1 MHHLYPSLKGD
12 QLCPLGFHPQ
22 TRYPTR
28 CKRCFRD
35 YKEHGGRRGIEDV
48 AVSSPNLTDGG
59 NSRPS
64 SRTWTS
70 TQNLSS
76 FNGTGSSNDIVV
88 HFNVELK
95 RRPQSWASTP
105 DIDEAADQ
113 GKKDSARASGGRSQ
127 DNDVDVTVK
136 LPVAPRRHTTALDIK
151 EAENGSS
158 KTTSSS
164 STPSPS
170 RSSIPEELIILSSD
184 SLAERVRKMNLLKK
198 QRQSSRESSRERS
211 VSKKSDDSDN
221 NSSSDAE
228 SKAPPDRPERSKSST
243 SVAEAAAK
251 RNSLP
256 PKKVSTASS
265 TAATTSTSTS
275 TATAS
280 ITPKAVSAQTTAA
293 TSNGTK
299 TLSTS
304 ASAATKSTA
313 ATSTA
318 STALKQQQKEEARR
332 LKSAQDVE
340 FMLKIKDSKF
350 AQKRQT
356 HDASSLTTETTETTL
371 VGPNDRELQDELKRL
386 RADYEAMKM
395 RAERAE
401 RDKSDILLRRL
412 ASMDTASNRTAASEA
427 LALQQK
433 VNEMKEQ
440 LEKVNEEKRRLNI
453 RMKDIENNPKGNEY
467 ELKRKLQAAEQLCE
481 ELMEENQDAKKE
493 ILNLQAE
500 MDELQDTYRD
510 DDVKAK
516 TNLQKDLEKMTKNC
530 RILNFKLKKYERKV
544 EIMEQE
550 KQNGYNSDLLAKVAK
565 LEEELRFS
573 SELTRKL
580 QAEAEEL
587 RNPGKRKTP
596 LLGIIGKSTSADA
609 SPQPPLQLMRDLQ
622 DSVERESDLK
632 DQLKFA
638 EEEKQELL
646 KKLSAKMGTNVGTQ
660 TMELTEVL
668 CFPRATQT
676 TRDFYQD
683 AATETTPVLTN
694 DASISVLVDTCENQ
708 TNTDA
713 IETSEATTETGTLVY
728 ETREASTETVEVLTV
743 KDVCE
748 ASTETELVTQID
760 ATTETEGGENSIETH
775 ITVQN
780 LKSYCDRECSPFAT
794 VFAAVAPRA
803 TPGLLFQSAIS
814 HALMA
819 SAGAATRKLSPIPH
833 RLVPES
839 AADRDEG
846 ISDEDDP
853 AELRILLELNEQEA
867 SILRQRVDDLERENR
882 ETKKQVRE
890 LQDRVQQAEVGDKK
904 PSSSSLLSF
913 NSATTSAADKKLK
926 ALNEELMQLRKT
938 LSDKDRTIER
948 LQAETVAKIG
958 AALPQDANIDAKR
971 QLKLV
976 EQEASV
982 LRSKI
987 TTLESENEKLLKDNK
1002 RMQLQAL
1009 RKSSSLDKN
1018 GTNGEELTKLKES
1031 LESMER
1037 ERNEL
1042 DGKLKRILLESEQKL
1057 PTRTPKRVTD
1067 LTPKNHLK
1075 KWVEELEDEI
1085 REMRVIVLNS
1095 GGDKLKMLETEKTAL
1110 EEQLQKAK
1118 QRLNIAE
1125 GDIERLKTLT
1135 SSTPKLSELEH
1146 KLKKSDDEARKLS
1159 SKVKDLEDKIKK
1171 QDNQIKQV
1179 EAAKSAL
1186 ETQTKRDKEK
1196 QSALEK
1202 DYEKDRKEREKLES
1216 KLSQLEAD
1224 LSSAK
1229 KAAEKAKAAHE
1240 KEMKELKTKSS
1251 KSDSKQVQELKK
1263 QLEDMQNQLA
1273 DENRRYQD
1281 LNSHWEKLSEETIL
1295 MRAQLTTEKNN
1306 MEVEIS
1312 SLRQK
1317 LSEMDEIRVE
1327 RTEMAKKLS
1336 EAKKKLQEAEAKQIK
1351 NGASEHEKTM
1361 LKNKLAEREQ
1371 EYDRLR
1377 RENEMNIDLVFQLR
1391 KENEDLSGKLS
1402 DFNRIEQAQYSINEH
1417 SSSLQAEIKT
1427 LKTKLQNSELQLKS
1441 EVASTRLRYEQQVKN
1456 LSGELTSMQRQCEK
1470 FKKDRDSFKQLLES
1484 AQKKIGDLKA
1494 SSTGRQSR
1502 GSMHSSDD
1510 DDKSKIAYLEQ
1521 QIGCLEDQLVEA
1533 RLEVSKVKTELVSE
1547 RSANEI
1553 KISEMQSKL
1562 NEFEEERVIGSGRT
1576 KIPGMKTKLELS
1588 WQKERED
1595 QQRLLQETSTL
1606 ARDLRQTLFEVER
1619 ERDKERLESKRRLDQ
1634 LKRSTEEEM
1643 EEGRRKI
1650 AELQCDLLEL
1660 RDVHAKL
1667 RTSNEKLRRERE
1679 RYEKELVKRRME
1691 QDGGERKVGALLQ
1704 TVDELVKI
1712 APDLKIASAS
1722 SRSSSSSGNTL
1733 RPEQAGTARQRSRSP
1748 SPNSALN
1755 NMQITNVLARLAE
1768 ASEELR
1774 KFQRLNEDENERTRM
1789 RRSNLRRAASQEN
1802 DPHGSQSSVAS
1813 AAGSTRNGARLTR
1826 TSPHNG
1832 SLIRKSLSLD
1842 HSIQKDQ
1849 NIWRQD
1855 DGSVSSM
1862 QSIDSE
1868 LGGMV
1873 RDGSFDSRLSGGST
1887 QSDIPRGPRKK
1898 KKSLMGKLR
1907 SLTKSSRNSESEVS
1921 VQGSDSD
1928 ISVASDMRASKKD
1941 LRGRLSGMFKRA
1953 GSTSRSESIE
1963 RMASENRPVAVT
1975 VVGDADGPQPRE
1987 PPPANAAT
1995 AKPIRAAIKPP
2006 TPTTPLTKRRAAK

>member
-59 NSRPS
+59 GSRPS

-105 DIDEAADQ
+105 DIDEADEQAA
-113 GKKDSARASGGRSQ
+113 KSNTRAASNRTPA
-127 DNDVDVTVK
+127 NDVDVTVK
-136 LPVAPRRHTTALDIK
+136 LPIPPRRHTTALDIK
-151 EAENGSS
+151 EVEESTS
-158 KTTSSS
+158 KTASSS

-170 RSSIPEELIILSSD
+170 RSSIPEDLIILSTD

-211 VSKKSDDSDN
+211 IPKKSDDDN
-221 NSSSDAE
+221 NSSSDIE
-228 SKAPPDRPERSKSST
+228 SKAPPDRPERSKSTT

-256 PKKVSTASS
+256 PKKVATTTTASTTSSS
-265 TAATTSTSTS
+265 TSTNTSTSTVS
-275 TATAS
+275 
-280 ITPKAVSAQTTAA
+280 TPKAVSTAA
-293 TSNGTK
+293 ATTNGTRAN
-299 TLSTS
+299 SI
-304 ASAATKSTA
+304 
-313 ATSTA
+313 TSTA
-318 STALKQQQKEEARR
+318 KSSTNTATTTALKQQQKEEARR
-332 LKSAQDVE
+332 LKSAEDVE

-356 HDASSLTTETTETTL
+356 HDTSSLTTETTDTTL

-386 RADYEAMKM
+386 RADYEAMKL

-401 RDKSDILLRRL
+401 REKSDILLRRL

-440 LEKVNEEKRRLNI
+440 LEKVNEEKRKLNT
-453 RMKDIENNPKGNEY
+453 RMREIENNPKGNEY
-467 ELKRKLQAAEQLCE
+467 DLKRKLQAAEQLCE

-493 ILNLQAE
+493 IINLQAE

-510 DDVKAK
+510 DEVKAK

-550 KQNGYNSDLLAKVAK
+550 RQNNYNTDLLTKVTK
-565 LEEELRFS
+565 LEEELRFAN
-573 SELTRKL
+573 ELTRKL
-580 QAEAEEL
+580 QAETEEL
-587 RNPGKRKTP
+587 RNPGKKKTP
-596 LLGIIGKSTSADA
+596 MLGIIGKSTSADA
-609 SPQPPLQLMRDLQ
+609 SPQPPLQLLRDLQ

-638 EEEKQELL
+638 EEEAENLRKKVARYEDENDSLMMQL
-646 KKLSAKMGTNVGTQ
+646 KKM
-660 TMELTEVL
+660 
-668 CFPRATQT
+668 ATR
-676 TRDFYQD
+676 TR
-683 AATETTPVLTN
+683 T
-694 DASISVLVDTCENQ
+694 
-708 TNTDA
+708 
-713 IETSEATTETGTLVY
+713 
-728 ETREASTETVEVLTV
+728 
-743 KDVCE
+743 
-748 ASTETELVTQID
+748 
-760 ATTETEGGENSIETH
+760 
-775 ITVQN
+775 
-780 LKSYCDRECSPFAT
+780 
-794 VFAAVAPRA
+794 
-803 TPGLLFQSAIS
+803 
-814 HALMA
+814 
-819 SAGAATRKLSPIPH
+819 TRKLSPIPH
-833 RLVPES
+833 RLVPE
-839 AADRDEG
+839 AASERDEG

-867 SILRQRVDDLERENR
+867 SILRQRVDDLEKENR
-882 ETKKQVRE
+882 ETKKHVRE
-890 LQDRVQQAEVGDKK
+890 LQEKVQQAEMGDKK
-904 PSSSSLLSF
+904 SSSSFLSF
-913 NSATTSAADKKLK
+913 NSTSANAADKKLK
-926 ALNEELMQLRKT
+926 ALNEELLQLRKS

-948 LQAETVAKIG
+948 LQAEIADKTG
-958 AALPQDANIDAKR
+958 SALPQDANIDSKR

-982 LRSKI
+982 LRTKI
-987 TTLESENEKLLKDNK
+987 TTLESENEKLLKENK

-1009 RKSSSLDKN
+1009 RKSTSLEKN
-1018 GTNGEELTKLKES
+1018 GTNGEELAKLKVS
-1031 LESMER
+1031 LETMER

-1042 DGKLKRILLESEQKL
+1042 DSKLKRILQEAEEKL
-1057 PTRTPKRVTD
+1057 PIRTPKRVTD

-1095 GGDKLKMLETEKTAL
+1095 GGDKLKTLETEKSTL

-1125 GDIERLKTLT
+1125 GDIDRLKTLT
-1135 SSTPKLSELEH
+1135 SSTPKLSELEQ
-1146 KLKKSDDEARKLS
+1146 KLKKSDDEARKFS
-1159 SKVKDLEDKIKK
+1159 SKVKEFEEKIKK
-1171 QDNQIKQV
+1171 QDNQIKTI
-1179 EAAKSAL
+1179 EAAKAVL
-1186 ETQTKRDKEK
+1186 ESQVKREKEK
-1196 QSALEK
+1196 NTTLEK
-1202 DYEKDRKEREKLES
+1202 DYEKERKEREKLES
-1216 KLSQLEAD
+1216 KLTQLEAD
-1224 LSSAK
+1224 LISAK
-1229 KAAEKAKAAHE
+1229 KAAEKTKATLE
-1240 KEMKELKTKSS
+1240 KEVKELKIKSS

-1263 QLEDMQNQLA
+1263 QLEDLQNQLLE
-1273 DENRRYQD
+1273 ENKRYKD
-1281 LNSHWEKLSEETIL
+1281 LNTHWEKLSEETIL
-1295 MRAQLTTEKNN
+1295 MRAQLTTEKDN
-1306 MEVEIS
+1306 MQMELNS
-1312 SLRQK
+1312 MRQK
-1317 LSEMDEIRVE
+1317 LNEMDDIRVE
-1327 RTEMAKKLS
+1327 RAELAKKLNDV
-1336 EAKKKLQEAEAKQIK
+1336 KRKLQEAEAKHIK
-1351 NGASEHEKTM
+1351 NGASEYEKTM

-1391 KENEDLSGKLS
+1391 KENEDLSSKLS
-1402 DFNRIEQAQYSINEH
+1402 DFSRIEQAQYSINEH

-1470 FKKDRDSFKQLLES
+1470 FKKDRDAFKQMLES

-1494 SSTGRQSR
+1494 NSTGRQSR
-1502 GSMHSSDD
+1502 SSMHSSDD

-1521 QIGCLEDQLVEA
+1521 QIGCLEDQLVES

-1712 APDLKIASAS
+1712 APDLKIATTSA
-1722 SRSSSSSGNTL
+1722 RSTSSSGNTL
-1733 RPEQAGTARQRSRSP
+1733 RPEQAGNARQRSRSP

-1755 NMQITNVLARLAE
+1755 NAQITNVLARLAE

-1774 KFQRLNEDENERTRM
+1774 KFQRLSEDENERTRI

-1813 AAGSTRNGARLTR
+1813 AAGSTRTGSKLSRSSA
-1826 TSPHNG
+1826 HNG

-1868 LGGMV
+1868 LGGMM
-1873 RDGSFDSRLSGGST
+1873 RDSSFDSRLSGGST

-1921 VQGSDSD
+1921 IQGSDSD

-1953 GSTSRSESIE
+1953 GSTSRSESTE
-1963 RMASENRPVAVT
+1963 RMATENRPVAVT

-1995 AKPIRAAIKPP
+1995 ARPIRAAIKPP

>member
-76 FNGTGSSNDIVV
+76 FNGTGSNNDI
-88 HFNVELK
+88 ELK

-105 DIDEAADQ
+105 DIDEAEEQ
-113 GKKDSARASGGRSQ
+113 TKSNSRPSGRAQ
-127 DNDVDVTVK
+127 ENDVDVTVK
-136 LPVAPRRHTTALDIK
+136 LPVPPRRHTTALDIK
-151 EAENGSS
+151 EVEDSTS
-158 KTTSSS
+158 KAASSS

-170 RSSIPEELIILSSD
+170 RNSIPEDLIILSTD

-211 VSKKSDDSDN
+211 IPKKSDDDT
-221 NSSSDAE
+221 E
-228 SKAPPDRPERSKSST
+228 SKAPPDRPERSKSNT
-243 SVAEAAAK
+243 SMAEAAAK

-256 PKKVSTASS
+256 PKKISTSSTASTTSSTSMTTSTASAGITPKAVSTASS
-265 TAATTSTSTS
+265 ATNGARTNSTSTTAKSAASTSTS
-275 TATAS
+275 TAM
-280 ITPKAVSAQTTAA
+280 K
-293 TSNGTK
+293 
-299 TLSTS
+299 
-304 ASAATKSTA
+304 
-313 ATSTA
+313 
-318 STALKQQQKEEARR
+318 QQKEEARR
-332 LKSAQDVE
+332 LKSAEDVE
-340 FMLKIKDSKF
+340 FMLKIKDTKY
-350 AQKRQT
+350 AHKRQS
-356 HDASSLTTETTETTL
+356 HDTSSLTTETTETTL
-371 VGPNDRELQDELKRL
+371 VGPNDRELQDDLKRL
-386 RADYEAMKM
+386 RADYDAMKL

-401 RDKSDILLRRL
+401 REKSDILLRRL

-440 LEKVNEEKRRLNI
+440 LEKVNEEKRKLNI
-453 RMKDIENNPKGNEY
+453 RMKEIENNPKGNEY

-493 ILNLQAE
+493 IINLQAE

-510 DDVKAK
+510 DEVKAK
-516 TNLQKDLEKMTKNC
+516 TNLQKELEKMTKNC

-550 KQNGYNSDLLAKVAK
+550 KQNNYNTDLLTKVNK
-565 LEEELRFS
+565 LEEELRFAN
-573 SELTRKL
+573 ELTRKL
-580 QAEAEEL
+580 QTEAEEL

-596 LLGIIGKSTSADA
+596 MLGIIGKSTSADA
-609 SPQPPLQLMRDLQ
+609 NPQPPLQLMRDLQ

-638 EEEKQELL
+638 EEEAENLRKKVARYEDENDSLMMQL
-646 KKLSAKMGTNVGTQ
+646 KKM
-660 TMELTEVL
+660 
-668 CFPRATQT
+668 ATRSRT
-676 TRDFYQD
+676 
-683 AATETTPVLTN
+683 
-694 DASISVLVDTCENQ
+694 
-708 TNTDA
+708 
-713 IETSEATTETGTLVY
+713 
-728 ETREASTETVEVLTV
+728 
-743 KDVCE
+743 
-748 ASTETELVTQID
+748 
-760 ATTETEGGENSIETH
+760 
-775 ITVQN
+775 
-780 LKSYCDRECSPFAT
+780 
-794 VFAAVAPRA
+794 
-803 TPGLLFQSAIS
+803 
-814 HALMA
+814 
-819 SAGAATRKLSPIPH
+819 TRKLSPIPH
-833 RLVPES
+833 RLAPES
-839 AADRDEG
+839 AAERDEG

-867 SILRQRVDDLERENR
+867 AILRQRVDDLEKENR
-882 ETKKQVRE
+882 ETKKHVRE
-890 LQDRVQQAEVGDKK
+890 LQEKVHQVESGDKK
-904 PSSSSLLSF
+904 SSLLSF
-913 NSATTSAADKKLK
+913 NSTPINAADKKLK
-926 ALNEELMQLRKT
+926 ALTEELMQLRKS

-948 LQAETVAKIG
+948 LQSEIAAKTG
-958 AALPQDANIDAKR
+958 SALPQDANVDAKR

-976 EQEASV
+976 EQEAAV
-982 LRSKI
+982 LRTKI
-987 TTLESENEKLLKDNK
+987 STLESENEKLLKDNK

-1009 RKSSSLDKN
+1009 RKSTSQDKN

-1031 LESMER
+1031 LEKIER

-1042 DGKLKRILLESEQKL
+1042 DGKLKLILQEAEEKL
-1057 PTRTPKRVTD
+1057 PARTPKRVTD

-1095 GGDKLKMLETEKTAL
+1095 GGDKVKTLETEKTSL
-1110 EEQLQKAK
+1110 EEQLQKSK
-1118 QRLNIAE
+1118 QRLSVAE
-1125 GDIERLKTLT
+1125 SDIDRLKTLT
-1135 SSTPKLSELEH
+1135 SSTPKLSELEQ
-1146 KLKKSDDEARKLS
+1146 KLKKSDDEAKKYS
-1159 SKVKDLEDKIKK
+1159 SKVKELEDKIKK
-1171 QDNQIKQV
+1171 QDNQIKQI
-1179 EAAKSAL
+1179 EAAKAAL

-1196 QSALEK
+1196 QTTLEK
-1202 DYEKDRKEREKLES
+1202 DYEKERKEREKLES
-1216 KLSQLEAD
+1216 KLAQLDAD
-1224 LSSAK
+1224 LASAK
-1229 KAAEKAKAAHE
+1229 KSAEKTKATLE
-1240 KEMKELKTKSS
+1240 KEVKELKTKSS

-1263 QLEDMQNQLA
+1263 QIEELQKEVA
-1273 DENRRYQD
+1273 DENKRYKD
-1281 LNSHWEKLSEETIL
+1281 LNTHWEKLSEETIL
-1295 MRAQLTTEKNN
+1295 MRAQLSTEKDN
-1306 MEVEIS
+1306 MQVELN

-1317 LSEMDEIRVE
+1317 LNEMDEIRME
-1327 RTEMAKKLS
+1327 RTELTRKLS
-1336 EAKKKLQEAEAKQIK
+1336 EMKRKLQEAESKQIK
-1351 NGASEHEKTM
+1351 NGASEYEKTL
-1361 LKNKLAEREQ
+1361 LKNKLAEKEQ

-1391 KENEDLSGKLS
+1391 KENDDLSSKLN

-1417 SSSLQAEIKT
+1417 SSSLQAEIKA
-1427 LKTKLQNSELQLKS
+1427 LKTKLQNSELQMKS

-1456 LSGELTSMQRQCEK
+1456 LSAELTSMQRQCEK
-1470 FKKDRDSFKQLLES
+1470 FKKDRDAFKQMLES

-1494 SSTGRQSR
+1494 NSTGRQSR
-1502 GSMHSSDD
+1502 NSMHSSDD

-1619 ERDKERLESKRRLDQ
+1619 ERDKERLESKRRLEQ

-1712 APDLKIASAS
+1712 APDLKMATAS
-1722 SRSSSSSGNTL
+1722 SRSTSSSGNTL
-1733 RPEQAGTARQRSRSP
+1733 RPDSAGTARQRSRSP
-1748 SPNSALN
+1748 SPSSALN
-1755 NMQITNVLARLAE
+1755 NSQITNVLARLAE

-1774 KFQRLNEDENERTRM
+1774 KFQRLSEDENERTRM

-1813 AAGSTRNGARLTR
+1813 AAGSTRNGSKLSR
-1826 TSPHNG
+1826 SGHNG

-1873 RDGSFDSRLSGGST
+1873 RDSSFDSRLDSRLSGGST

-1921 VQGSDSD
+1921 IQGSDSD

-1953 GSTSRSESIE
+1953 GSTSRSESTE

-1975 VVGDADGPQPRE
+1975 VVGDENGPQPRD

>member
-48 AVSSPNLTDGG
+48 AVSSPNLTDSG

-76 FNGTGSSNDIVV
+76 FNGTGSSSDI
-88 HFNVELK
+88 ELK
-95 RRPQSWASTP
+95 RRPQSWTSTP
-105 DIDEAADQ
+105 DIDEAVNQ
-113 GKKDSARASGGRSQ
+113 SNKDNTRSSGRTQ
-127 DNDVDVTVK
+127 ENDVDVTVK
-136 LPVAPRRHTTALDIK
+136 IPVPTRRHTTALDLNEGEDSI
-151 EAENGSS
+151 S
-158 KTTSSS
+158 KSASSS
-164 STPSPS
+164 SKSSPS
-170 RSSIPEELIILSSD
+170 RSTIPEELIILSTD

-198 QRQSSRESSRERS
+198 QRQNSRESSRERS

-221 NSSSDAE
+221 NSSSDTE
-228 SKAPPDRPERSKSST
+228 SKAPPDRPERSKSTT
-243 SVAEAAAK
+243 SVTEAIAK

-256 PKKVSTASS
+256 PKKIPTSSTASTTNS
-265 TAATTSTSTS
+265 TSTSTS

-280 ITPKAVSAQTTAA
+280 GATKSVSVPAAVTNGPKTTNTSSSTNKSSSSTSTTTAA
-293 TSNGTK
+293 
-299 TLSTS
+299 
-304 ASAATKSTA
+304 
-313 ATSTA
+313 
-318 STALKQQQKEEARR
+318 LKQQKEEARR
-332 LKSAQDVE
+332 LKSAEDVE

-356 HDASSLTTETTETTL
+356 HDTSSLTTETTETTL

-386 RADYEAMKM
+386 RADYEAMKT

-401 RDKSDILLRRL
+401 REKSDILLRRL

-453 RMKDIENNPKGNEY
+453 RMKDIENNPKSNEY
-467 ELKRKLQAAEQLCE
+467 ELKRKLHAAEQLCE
-481 ELMEENQDAKKE
+481 ELMEDNQEAKKE

-510 DDVKAK
+510 DEVKAK

-550 KQNGYNSDLLAKVAK
+550 KQNGYNSDLLAKVNK

-573 SELTRKL
+573 NELTRKL

-587 RNPGKRKTP
+587 RNPGKKKTP
-596 LLGIIGKSTSADA
+596 MLGIIGKSTSADA
-609 SPQPPLQLMRDLQ
+609 SPQPPLQLLRDLQ

-638 EEEKQELL
+638 EEEAENLRKKVARYEDENDSLMMQL
-646 KKLSAKMGTNVGTQ
+646 KKM
-660 TMELTEVL
+660 
-668 CFPRATQT
+668 ATRSRT
-676 TRDFYQD
+676 
-683 AATETTPVLTN
+683 
-694 DASISVLVDTCENQ
+694 
-708 TNTDA
+708 
-713 IETSEATTETGTLVY
+713 
-728 ETREASTETVEVLTV
+728 
-743 KDVCE
+743 
-748 ASTETELVTQID
+748 
-760 ATTETEGGENSIETH
+760 
-775 ITVQN
+775 
-780 LKSYCDRECSPFAT
+780 
-794 VFAAVAPRA
+794 
-803 TPGLLFQSAIS
+803 
-814 HALMA
+814 
-819 SAGAATRKLSPIPH
+819 TRKLSPIPH
-833 RLVPES
+833 RLMPES

-882 ETKKQVRE
+882 ETKKHVRE
-890 LQDRVQQAEVGDKK
+890 LQEKVHQAEVGEKR
-904 PSSSSLLSF
+904 SSSSLLTF
-913 NSATTSAADKKLK
+913 NSTSTNASDKKLK
-926 ALNEELMQLRKT
+926 ALNEELMQLRKS

-948 LQAETVAKIG
+948 LQAEFSAKTG
-958 AALPQDANIDAKR
+958 STLPQDTNIDTKR

-982 LRSKI
+982 LRTKI

-1009 RKSSSLDKN
+1009 RKTTSLEKN
-1018 GTNGEELTKLKES
+1018 GTNSEELTKLKES
-1031 LESMER
+1031 FESMER

-1042 DGKLKRILLESEQKL
+1042 DGKLKRILLEAEEKL
-1057 PTRTPKRVTD
+1057 PVRTPKRVTD

-1095 GGDKLKMLETEKTAL
+1095 GGEKLKTLETEKTAL

-1118 QRLNIAE
+1118 QRLSVAE

-1146 KLKKSDDEARKLS
+1146 KLKKSDDEARKFS
-1159 SKVKDLEDKIKK
+1159 SKVKELEDKIKK
-1171 QDNQIKQV
+1171 QDNLLKQV
-1179 EAAKSAL
+1179 EAAKASL
-1186 ETQTKRDKEK
+1186 ESQSKRDKEK
-1196 QSALEK
+1196 QSTLEK
-1202 DYEKDRKEREKLES
+1202 DYEKERKEREKLES
-1216 KLSQLEAD
+1216 KLTQLEAD
-1224 LSSAK
+1224 LGSAK
-1229 KAAEKAKAAHE
+1229 KAAEKTKAAHE

-1263 QLEDMQNQLA
+1263 QIEELQIQLV
-1273 DENRRYQD
+1273 DENKRYKD
-1281 LNSHWEKLSEETIL
+1281 LNTHWEKLSEETIL
-1295 MRAQLTTEKNN
+1295 MRAQLTTEKDN
-1306 MEVEIS
+1306 MQVELNS
-1312 SLRQK
+1312 MRQK
-1317 LSEMDEIRVE
+1317 LNEMDEIRVE
-1327 RTEMAKKLS
+1327 RTELAKKLGDV
-1336 EAKKKLQEAEAKQIK
+1336 KKKLQEAEAKQIK

-1361 LKNKLAEREQ
+1361 LKNKLAEKEQ

-1391 KENEDLSGKLS
+1391 KENEDLGSKLN

-1427 LKTKLQNSELQLKS
+1427 LKTRLQNSELQLKS

-1470 FKKDRDSFKQLLES
+1470 FKKDRDTFKQMLES

-1521 QIGCLEDQLVEA
+1521 QVGCLEDQLVES

-1619 ERDKERLESKRRLDQ
+1619 ERDKERLESKRRLEQ

-1679 RYEKELVKRRME
+1679 RYEKELVKRRVE

-1712 APDLKIASAS
+1712 APDLKMATTSR
-1722 SRSSSSSGNTL
+1722 RSSSSSGNTL

-1748 SPNSALN
+1748 SPNTVLN
-1755 NMQITNVLARLAE
+1755 NSQITNVLARLAE

-1774 KFQRLNEDENERTRM
+1774 KFQRLSEDENERMRV

-1813 AAGSTRNGARLTR
+1813 AAGSTRNGSKLSR
-1826 TSPHNG
+1826 TSTHNG

-1868 LGGMV
+1868 LGGMM
-1873 RDGSFDSRLSGGST
+1873 RDSSFDSRLSGGST

-1963 RMASENRPVAVT
+1963 RMAVENRPVAVT
-1975 VVGDADGPQPRE
+1975 VVGDVDGPQPRE

-2006 TPTTPLTKRRAAK
+2006 TPTTPLTKRRTAK

>member
-35 YKEHGGRRGIEDV
+35 YKEHGGRRGIDDV

-76 FNGTGSSNDIVV
+76 FNGTGSNSDIVV
-88 HFNVELK
+88 NFNVELK

-105 DIDEAADQ
+105 DIEEAENQ
-113 GKKDSARASGGRSQ
+113 QKKSTSTSSKSATTTE
-127 DNDVDVTVK
+127 NNVDVTVNLK
-136 LPVAPRRHTTALDIK
+136 VPQRRHTAALDLK
-151 EAENGSS
+151 EAEDS
-158 KTTSSS
+158 KAALSSS
-164 STPSPS
+164 STSSNS
-170 RSSIPEELIILSSD
+170 RSTIPEDLIILSSD

-198 QRQSSRESSRERS
+198 LRQSSRESSRERS
-211 VSKKSDDSDN
+211 VSKKSDDDT
-221 NSSSDAE
+221 E
-228 SKAPPDRPERSKSST
+228 SKAPPDRPERSKSAT
-243 SVAEAAAK
+243 AIAEAASQ

-256 PKKVSTASS
+256 PKKVTYAPTTTASS
-265 TAATTSTSTS
+265 STSTNAS
-275 TATAS
+275 TAAASSAPATTGAATKPVS
-280 ITPKAVSAQTTAA
+280 ITATTVNSAKTNAMTPPTPKST
-293 TSNGTK
+293 
-299 TLSTS
+299 TS
-304 ASAATKSTA
+304 ASTTMSKTAGKTK
-313 ATSTA
+313 
-318 STALKQQQKEEARR
+318 QEKEEARR
-332 LKSAQDVE
+332 LKSAEDVE
-340 FMLKIKDSKF
+340 FMLKIKDTKY

-356 HDASSLTTETTETTL
+356 HDMSSVTTETTETTL
-371 VGPNDRELQDELKRL
+371 VGTKDNELHDELKRL
-386 RADYEAMKM
+386 RVDYEAMRT

-401 RDKSDILLRRL
+401 REKSDILLRRL

-433 VNEMKEQ
+433 VNEMKAE
-440 LEKVNEEKRRLNI
+440 LEKVNEEKRKLNL
-453 RMKDIENNPKGNEY
+453 RMKEIENNPKGGEY
-467 ELKRKLQAAEQLCE
+467 DLKRKLKAAEQLCE

-550 KQNGYNSDLLAKVAK
+550 KQNGYNSDLLARVKK

-573 SELTRKL
+573 NELTRKL
-580 QAEAEEL
+580 QAEADEL
-587 RNPGKRKTP
+587 RNPGKRKP
-596 LLGIIGKSTSADA
+596 PMLGVIGKSTSADA
-609 SPQPPLQLMRDLQ
+609 NPQPPLQLLRDLQ
-622 DSVERESDLK
+622 DSAERESDLK

-638 EEEKQELL
+638 EEEKQKLLL
-646 KKLSAKMGTNVGTQ
+646 KLTAKTVITTGTQ
-660 TMELTEVL
+660 IMEQIEVL
-668 CFPRATQT
+668 AFPRSTQTTNPIYTDVAIETETVSTCDAETDILLITCVNGTMTDNPVTNEVATQT
-676 TRDFYQD
+676 ERS
-683 AATETTPVLTN
+683 TTSEVSPTTYLEVCDSSSEMAHFN
-694 DASISVLVDTCENQ
+694 VADASTM
-708 TNTDA
+708 
-713 IETSEATTETGTLVY
+713 TEQC
-728 ETREASTETVEVLTV
+728 RES
-743 KDVCE
+743 
-748 ASTETELVTQID
+748 SID
-760 ATTETEGGENSIETH
+760 TH
-775 ITVQN
+775 IAVQN
-780 LKSYCDRECSPFAT
+780 LKTFCDRECFPFAT
-794 VFAAVAPRA
+794 VFATVASRA
-803 TPGLLFQSAIS
+803 TPNLLFPSAMS
-814 HALMA
+814 QVFM
-819 SAGAATRKLSPIPH
+819 SNAGAATRKLSPVPH
-833 RLVPES
+833 RLAPES
-839 AADRDEG
+839 AAERDEG

-867 SILRQRVDDLERENR
+867 SILRKRVDDLENENR

-890 LQDRVQQAEVGDKK
+890 LQERVQKAETGDIK
-904 PSSSSLLSF
+904 SYFSSF
-913 NSATTSAADKKLK
+913 NSTSTNASDKRLK
-926 ALNEELMQLRKT
+926 ALNEELMQLRK
-938 LSDKDRTIER
+938 SQADKDRLIER
-948 LQAETVAKIG
+948 LQTEIAAKTG
-958 AALPQDANIDAKR
+958 SALPADASVDTKR

-976 EQEASV
+976 EQEAAV
-982 LRSKI
+982 LRMKI

-1009 RKSSSLDKN
+1009 RKSTSTDKN
-1018 GTNGEELTKLKES
+1018 NVSGEELAKLKES
-1031 LESMER
+1031 LASMER
-1037 ERNEL
+1037 ERDEL
-1042 DGKLKRILLESEQKL
+1042 DGKLRRILQESEEKL

-1095 GGDKLKMLETEKTAL
+1095 GADKLKELELEKKTL
-1110 EEQLQKAK
+1110 EEQLQKSK
-1118 QRLNIAE
+1118 QRLSIAE
-1125 GDIERLKTLT
+1125 GDIVRLKTLT
-1135 SSTPKLSELEH
+1135 SSTPKLSELEQ
-1146 KLKKSDDEARKLS
+1146 KLKKSDDEAKKLNT
-1159 SKVKDLEDKIKK
+1159 KIKDLEDKIKK
-1171 QDNQIKQV
+1171 QDNQIKQA
-1179 EAAKSAL
+1179 EATKATL

-1196 QSALEK
+1196 LAALEK
-1202 DYEKDRKEREKLES
+1202 DNEKERKEREKLES
-1216 KLSQLEAD
+1216 KFAQLEAD

-1229 KAAEKAKAAHE
+1229 KSAEKAKAAHE

-1263 QLEDMQNQLA
+1263 QMEDLQKQLD
-1273 DENRRYQD
+1273 DENQRYKD
-1281 LNSHWEKLSEETIL
+1281 LNTLWEKLSEETIL
-1295 MRAQLTTEKNN
+1295 MRAQLTTEKDN
-1306 MEVEIS
+1306 MQLEINSLRRKLDELDEVRKQRTELAKKVS
-1312 SLRQK
+1312 ELRQK
-1317 LSEMDEIRVE
+1317 LQD
-1327 RTEMAKKLS
+1327 
-1336 EAKKKLQEAEAKQIK
+1336 AEAKQIK
-1351 NGASEHEKTM
+1351 NGASEYEKTM
-1361 LKNKLAEREQ
+1361 LKNKLAEKEQ

-1391 KENEDLSGKLS
+1391 KENEDLNGKLN

-1417 SSSLQAEIKT
+1417 SSNLQAEIKT
-1427 LKTKLQNSELQLKS
+1427 LKSKLQNSELQLKS

-1470 FKKDRDSFKQLLES
+1470 FKKDRDAFKQMLES
-1484 AQKKIGDLKA
+1484 AQKKIGDLK
-1494 SSTGRQSR
+1494 SNTGRQSR

-1533 RLEVSKVKTELVSE
+1533 RLEASKVKTELVSE

-1634 LKRSTEEEM
+1634 IKRSTEEEM
-1643 EEGRRKI
+1643 EEGRRKV

-1691 QDGGERKVGALLQ
+1691 QEGGERKVSALLQ

-1712 APDLKIASAS
+1712 APDLKLTTT
-1722 SRSSSSSGNTL
+1722 SRSTSSSGNSL
-1733 RPEQAGTARQRSRSP
+1733 RPDSAGTRRSRSP
-1748 SPNSALN
+1748 SPNGALN
-1755 NMQITNVLARLAE
+1755 NTQIAGALARLAE

-1774 KFQRLNEDENERTRM
+1774 KFQRLSEDENERARI

-1813 AAGSTRNGARLTR
+1813 ATGSTRNGPKLSRSSA
-1826 TSPHNG
+1826 HNG

-1849 NIWRQD
+1849 SIWPQD
-1855 DGSVSSM
+1855 DGSVSSI

-1873 RDGSFDSRLSGGST
+1873 RDSSLDSRLDSRLSGGST
-1887 QSDIPRGPRKK
+1887 QSDIQRGPRKK

-1921 VQGSDSD
+1921 IQGSDSD

-1953 GSTSRSESIE
+1953 GSTGRSESTE
-1963 RMASENRPVAVT
+1963 RMAAENRPVAVT

>member
-105 DIDEAADQ
+105 DIDEADEQAT
-113 GKKDSARASGGRSQ
+113 KTKSRPIGRTQ
-127 DNDVDVTVK
+127 ENDVDVTLK
-136 LPVAPRRHTTALDIK
+136 LPVPPRRHTTALDIK
-151 EAENGSS
+151 EVDDSTS
-158 KTTSSS
+158 KTASSS
-164 STPSPS
+164 STSSPS
-170 RSSIPEELIILSSD
+170 RSSIPEDLIILSTD

-211 VSKKSDDSDN
+211 IPKKSDESDN
-221 NSSSDAE
+221 NSSSDTE
-228 SKAPPDRPERSKSST
+228 SKAQPDRPERSKSTT
-243 SVAEAAAK
+243 SMAEAAVK

-256 PKKVSTASS
+256 PKKVTTSSTASTTS
-265 TAATTSTSTS
+265 SFPTTTST
-275 TATAS
+275 AS
-280 ITPKAVSAQTTAA
+280 AGITPKAVSTASSTTNGARMNSISSTA
-293 TSNGTK
+293 KSSASTST
-299 TLSTS
+299 TS
-304 ASAATKSTA
+304 ASR
-313 ATSTA
+313 
-318 STALKQQQKEEARR
+318 QQKEEARR
-332 LKSAQDVE
+332 LKSAEDVE
-340 FMLKIKDSKF
+340 FMLKIKDTKY
-350 AQKRQT
+350 AHKRQT
-356 HDASSLTTETTETTL
+356 HDNSSLTTETTETTL
-371 VGPNDRELQDELKRL
+371 VGPNDRELHDELKRL
-386 RADYEAMKM
+386 RTDYEAMKL

-401 RDKSDILLRRL
+401 REKSDILLRRL

-427 LALQQK
+427 LVLQQK
-433 VNEMKEQ
+433 VNDMKDQ
-440 LEKVNEEKRRLNI
+440 LEKVNEEKRKLNI
-453 RMKDIENNPKGNEY
+453 RMKEIENNPKGSEY

-493 ILNLQAE
+493 IINLQAE

-510 DDVKAK
+510 DEVKAK

-550 KQNGYNSDLLAKVAK
+550 KQNNYNTDLLTKVNK
-565 LEEELRFS
+565 LEEELRFAN
-573 SELTRKL
+573 ELTRKL
-580 QAEAEEL
+580 QVEAEEL

-596 LLGIIGKSTSADA
+596 MLGIIGKSTSADA
-609 SPQPPLQLMRDLQ
+609 NPQPPLQLLRDLQ

-638 EEEKQELL
+638 EEEAENLRKKVARYEDENDSLMMQL
-646 KKLSAKMGTNVGTQ
+646 KKM
-660 TMELTEVL
+660 
-668 CFPRATQT
+668 ATRSRT
-676 TRDFYQD
+676 
-683 AATETTPVLTN
+683 
-694 DASISVLVDTCENQ
+694 
-708 TNTDA
+708 
-713 IETSEATTETGTLVY
+713 
-728 ETREASTETVEVLTV
+728 
-743 KDVCE
+743 
-748 ASTETELVTQID
+748 
-760 ATTETEGGENSIETH
+760 
-775 ITVQN
+775 
-780 LKSYCDRECSPFAT
+780 
-794 VFAAVAPRA
+794 
-803 TPGLLFQSAIS
+803 
-814 HALMA
+814 
-819 SAGAATRKLSPIPH
+819 TRKLSPIPH
-833 RLVPES
+833 RLMPES
-839 AADRDEG
+839 AAERDEG

-867 SILRQRVDDLERENR
+867 AILRQRVDDLEKENR
-882 ETKKQVRE
+882 ETKRHVRE
-890 LQDRVQQAEVGDKK
+890 LQEKVYQVESGDKK
-904 PSSSSLLSF
+904 SSLLSF
-913 NSATTSAADKKLK
+913 NSTPANAADKKLK
-926 ALNEELMQLRKT
+926 ALTEELMQLRKS

-948 LQAETVAKIG
+948 LQSEIAAKTG
-958 AALPQDANIDAKR
+958 SALPQDVNIDAKR
-971 QLKLV
+971 QLILV

-982 LRSKI
+982 LRTKI
-987 TTLESENEKLLKDNK
+987 STLESENEKLLKDNK

-1009 RKSSSLDKN
+1009 RKSTSLDKN
-1018 GTNGEELTKLKES
+1018 GANGEELPKLKES
-1031 LESMER
+1031 LEKMER

-1042 DGKLKRILLESEQKL
+1042 DSKLKCLLQEAEEKL
-1057 PTRTPKRVTD
+1057 PVRTPKRVTD

-1075 KWVEELEDEI
+1075 KWIEELEDEI

-1095 GGDKLKMLETEKTAL
+1095 GGDKVKTLETEKATL

-1118 QRLNIAE
+1118 QRLSVAE
-1125 GDIERLKTLT
+1125 GDIDRLKTLT
-1135 SSTPKLSELEH
+1135 SSSPKLSELEQ
-1146 KLKKSDDEARKLS
+1146 KLKKSDDEAKKHS
-1159 SKVKDLEDKIKK
+1159 SKVKELEDKIKK
-1171 QDNQIKQV
+1171 QDSQIKKV
-1179 EAAKSAL
+1179 EAAKAAL
-1186 ETQTKRDKEK
+1186 ETQTKLDKEK
-1196 QSALEK
+1196 LNTLEK
-1202 DYEKDRKEREKLES
+1202 DYEKERKERDKLES
-1216 KLSQLEAD
+1216 KLAQLDAD
-1224 LSSAK
+1224 LASAK
-1229 KAAEKAKAAHE
+1229 KSAEKTKVTLE
-1240 KEMKELKTKSS
+1240 KEVKELKAKSS

-1263 QLEDMQNQLA
+1263 QIEELQKQVA
-1273 DENRRYQD
+1273 DENKRYND
-1281 LNSHWEKLSEETIL
+1281 LNTHWEKLSEETIL
-1295 MRAQLTTEKNN
+1295 MRAQLTTEKDN
-1306 MEVEIS
+1306 MQVELN
-1312 SLRQK
+1312 SLQQK
-1317 LSEMDEIRVE
+1317 LTEMDDIRLE
-1327 RTEMAKKLS
+1327 RTELAKKLS
-1336 EAKKKLQEAEAKQIK
+1336 EMKRKLQEAETKQNK

-1361 LKNKLAEREQ
+1361 LKNKLAEKEL

-1391 KENEDLSGKLS
+1391 KENDDLSSKLN

-1441 EVASTRLRYEQQVKN
+1441 DVASTRLRYEQQVKN
-1456 LSGELTSMQRQCEK
+1456 LSAELTSMQRQCEK
-1470 FKKDRDSFKQLLES
+1470 FKKDRDAFKQMLES
-1484 AQKKIGDLKA
+1484 AQKKIGELK
-1494 SSTGRQSR
+1494 SNTGRQSR
-1502 GSMHSSDD
+1502 SSMHSSDD

-1712 APDLKIASAS
+1712 APDLKMATTS
-1722 SRSSSSSGNTL
+1722 SRSTSSSGNTL
-1733 RPEQAGTARQRSRSP
+1733 RPDAAGTARQRSRSP
-1748 SPNSALN
+1748 SPSSALN
-1755 NMQITNVLARLAE
+1755 NSQITNVLARLAE

-1774 KFQRLNEDENERTRM
+1774 KFQRLSEDENERTRM

-1813 AAGSTRNGARLTR
+1813 AVGSTRNGSKLSR
-1826 TSPHNG
+1826 SSGHNG

-1873 RDGSFDSRLSGGST
+1873 RDSSFDSRLSGGST

-1921 VQGSDSD
+1921 IQGSDSD

-1953 GSTSRSESIE
+1953 GSTSRSESTE
-1963 RMASENRPVAVT
+1963 RMAAENRPVAVI
-1975 VVGDADGPQPRE
+1975 VVGDENGPQPRD

-2006 TPTTPLTKRRAAK
+2006 TPTTPLTKRRTAK

>member
-59 NSRPS
+59 GSRPS

-105 DIDEAADQ
+105 DIDEADEQAA
-113 GKKDSARASGGRSQ
+113 KSNTRAASNRTPA
-127 DNDVDVTVK
+127 NDVDVTVK
-136 LPVAPRRHTTALDIK
+136 LPIPPRRHTTALDIK
-151 EAENGSS
+151 EVEESTS
-158 KTTSSS
+158 KTASSS

-170 RSSIPEELIILSSD
+170 RSSIPEDLIILSTD

-211 VSKKSDDSDN
+211 IPKKSDDDI
-221 NSSSDAE
+221 E
-228 SKAPPDRPERSKSST
+228 SKAPPDRPERSKSTT

-256 PKKVSTASS
+256 PKKVATTTTASTTSSS
-265 TAATTSTSTS
+265 TSTNTSTSTVS
-275 TATAS
+275 
-280 ITPKAVSAQTTAA
+280 TPKAVSTAA
-293 TSNGTK
+293 ATTNGTRAN
-299 TLSTS
+299 SI
-304 ASAATKSTA
+304 
-313 ATSTA
+313 TSTA
-318 STALKQQQKEEARR
+318 KSSTNTATTTALKQQQKEEARR
-332 LKSAQDVE
+332 LKSAEDVE

-356 HDASSLTTETTETTL
+356 HDTSSLTTETTDTTL

-386 RADYEAMKM
+386 RADYEAMKL

-401 RDKSDILLRRL
+401 REKSDILLRRL

-440 LEKVNEEKRRLNI
+440 LEKVNEEKRKLNT
-453 RMKDIENNPKGNEY
+453 RMREIENNPKGNEY
-467 ELKRKLQAAEQLCE
+467 DLKRKLQAAEQLCE

-493 ILNLQAE
+493 IINLQAE

-510 DDVKAK
+510 DEVKAK

-550 KQNGYNSDLLAKVAK
+550 RQNNYNTDLLTKVTK
-565 LEEELRFS
+565 LEEELRFAN
-573 SELTRKL
+573 ELTRKL
-580 QAEAEEL
+580 QAETEEL
-587 RNPGKRKTP
+587 RNPGKKKTP
-596 LLGIIGKSTSADA
+596 MLGIIGKSTSADA
-609 SPQPPLQLMRDLQ
+609 SPQPPLQLLRDLQ

-638 EEEKQELL
+638 EEEAENLRKKVARYEDENDSLMMQL
-646 KKLSAKMGTNVGTQ
+646 KKM
-660 TMELTEVL
+660 
-668 CFPRATQT
+668 ATR
-676 TRDFYQD
+676 TR
-683 AATETTPVLTN
+683 T
-694 DASISVLVDTCENQ
+694 
-708 TNTDA
+708 
-713 IETSEATTETGTLVY
+713 
-728 ETREASTETVEVLTV
+728 
-743 KDVCE
+743 
-748 ASTETELVTQID
+748 
-760 ATTETEGGENSIETH
+760 
-775 ITVQN
+775 
-780 LKSYCDRECSPFAT
+780 
-794 VFAAVAPRA
+794 
-803 TPGLLFQSAIS
+803 
-814 HALMA
+814 
-819 SAGAATRKLSPIPH
+819 TRKLSPIPH
-833 RLVPES
+833 RLVPE
-839 AADRDEG
+839 AASERDEG

-867 SILRQRVDDLERENR
+867 SILRQRVDDLEKENR
-882 ETKKQVRE
+882 ETKKHVRE
-890 LQDRVQQAEVGDKK
+890 LQEKVQQAEMGDKK
-904 PSSSSLLSF
+904 SSSSFLSF
-913 NSATTSAADKKLK
+913 NSTSANAADKKLK
-926 ALNEELMQLRKT
+926 ALNEELLQLRKS

-948 LQAETVAKIG
+948 LQAEIADKTG
-958 AALPQDANIDAKR
+958 SALPQDANIDSKR

-982 LRSKI
+982 LRTKI
-987 TTLESENEKLLKDNK
+987 TTLESENEKLLKENK

-1009 RKSSSLDKN
+1009 RKSTSLEKN
-1018 GTNGEELTKLKES
+1018 GTNGEELAKLKVS
-1031 LESMER
+1031 LETMER

-1042 DGKLKRILLESEQKL
+1042 DSKLKRILQEAEEKL
-1057 PTRTPKRVTD
+1057 PIRTPKRVTD

-1095 GGDKLKMLETEKTAL
+1095 GGDKLKTLETEKSTL

-1125 GDIERLKTLT
+1125 GDIDRLKTLT
-1135 SSTPKLSELEH
+1135 SSTPKLSELEQ
-1146 KLKKSDDEARKLS
+1146 KLKKSDDEARKFS
-1159 SKVKDLEDKIKK
+1159 SKVKEFEEKIKK
-1171 QDNQIKQV
+1171 QDNQIKTI
-1179 EAAKSAL
+1179 EAAKAVL
-1186 ETQTKRDKEK
+1186 ESQVKREKEK
-1196 QSALEK
+1196 NTTLEK
-1202 DYEKDRKEREKLES
+1202 DYEKERKEREKLES
-1216 KLSQLEAD
+1216 KLTQLEAD
-1224 LSSAK
+1224 LISAK
-1229 KAAEKAKAAHE
+1229 KAAEKTKATLE
-1240 KEMKELKTKSS
+1240 KEVKELKIKSS

-1263 QLEDMQNQLA
+1263 QLEDLQNQLLE
-1273 DENRRYQD
+1273 ENKRYKD
-1281 LNSHWEKLSEETIL
+1281 LNTHWEKLSEETIL
-1295 MRAQLTTEKNN
+1295 MRAQLTTEKDN
-1306 MEVEIS
+1306 MQMELNS
-1312 SLRQK
+1312 MRQK
-1317 LSEMDEIRVE
+1317 LNEMDDIRVE
-1327 RTEMAKKLS
+1327 RAELAKKLNDV
-1336 EAKKKLQEAEAKQIK
+1336 KRKLQEAEAKHIK
-1351 NGASEHEKTM
+1351 NGASEYEKTM

-1391 KENEDLSGKLS
+1391 KENEDLSSKLS
-1402 DFNRIEQAQYSINEH
+1402 DFSRIEQAQYSINEH

-1470 FKKDRDSFKQLLES
+1470 FKKDRDAFKQMLES

-1494 SSTGRQSR
+1494 NSTGRQSR
-1502 GSMHSSDD
+1502 SSMHSSDD

-1521 QIGCLEDQLVEA
+1521 QIGCLEDQLVES

-1712 APDLKIASAS
+1712 APDLKIATTSA
-1722 SRSSSSSGNTL
+1722 RSTSSSGNTL
-1733 RPEQAGTARQRSRSP
+1733 RPEQAGNARQRSRSP

-1755 NMQITNVLARLAE
+1755 NAQITNVLARLAE

-1774 KFQRLNEDENERTRM
+1774 KFQRLSEDENERTRI

-1813 AAGSTRNGARLTR
+1813 AAGSTRTGSKLSRSSA
-1826 TSPHNG
+1826 HNG

-1868 LGGMV
+1868 LGGMM
-1873 RDGSFDSRLSGGST
+1873 RDSSFDSRLSGGST

-1921 VQGSDSD
+1921 IQGSDSD

-1953 GSTSRSESIE
+1953 GSTSRSESTE
-1963 RMASENRPVAVT
+1963 RMATENRPVAVT

-1995 AKPIRAAIKPP
+1995 ARPIRAAIKPP

>member
-48 AVSSPNLTDGG
+48 AVSSPNLTDSG

-76 FNGTGSSNDIVV
+76 FNGTGSSSDIVV

-95 RRPQSWASTP
+95 RRPQSWTSTP
-105 DIDEAADQ
+105 DIDEAVNQ
-113 GKKDSARASGGRSQ
+113 SNKDNTRSSGRTQ
-127 DNDVDVTVK
+127 ENDVDVTVK
-136 LPVAPRRHTTALDIK
+136 IPVPTRRHTTALDLNEGEDSI
-151 EAENGSS
+151 S
-158 KTTSSS
+158 KSASSS
-164 STPSPS
+164 SKSSPS
-170 RSSIPEELIILSSD
+170 RSTIPEELIILSTD

-198 QRQSSRESSRERS
+198 QRQNSRESSRERS

-221 NSSSDAE
+221 NSSSDTE
-228 SKAPPDRPERSKSST
+228 SKAPPDRPERSKSTT
-243 SVAEAAAK
+243 SVTEAIAK

-256 PKKVSTASS
+256 PKKIPTSSTASTTNS
-265 TAATTSTSTS
+265 TSTSTS

-280 ITPKAVSAQTTAA
+280 GATKSVSVPAAVTNGPKTTNTSSSTNKSSSSTSTTTAA
-293 TSNGTK
+293 
-299 TLSTS
+299 
-304 ASAATKSTA
+304 
-313 ATSTA
+313 
-318 STALKQQQKEEARR
+318 LKQQKEEARR
-332 LKSAQDVE
+332 LKSAEDVE

-356 HDASSLTTETTETTL
+356 HDTSSLTTETTETTL

-386 RADYEAMKM
+386 RADYEAMKT

-401 RDKSDILLRRL
+401 REKSDILLRRL

-453 RMKDIENNPKGNEY
+453 RMKDIENNPKSNEY
-467 ELKRKLQAAEQLCE
+467 ELKRKLHAAEQLCE
-481 ELMEENQDAKKE
+481 ELMEDNQEAKKE

-510 DDVKAK
+510 DEVKAK

-550 KQNGYNSDLLAKVAK
+550 KQNGYNSDLLAKVNK

-573 SELTRKL
+573 NELTRKL

-587 RNPGKRKTP
+587 RNPGKKKTP
-596 LLGIIGKSTSADA
+596 MLGIIGKSTSADA
-609 SPQPPLQLMRDLQ
+609 SPQPPLQLLRDLQ

-638 EEEKQELL
+638 EEEKQKFTMQLR
-646 KKLSAKMGTNVGTQ
+646 AKMGTNIGTQ
-660 TMELTEVL
+660 TMELSEVL

-676 TRDFYQD
+676 KRLLCADV
-683 AATETTPVLTN
+683 AVETEPVLIGGTSTN
-694 DASISVLVDTCENQ
+694 VVVATCENS
-708 TNTDA
+708 TNTD
-713 IETSEATTETGTLVY
+713 ETETIEVATGTENN
-728 ETREASTETVEVLTV
+728 ETQIRESRDVGTEMTDHV
-743 KDVCE
+743 VCD
-748 ASTETELVTQID
+748 ASTETERLELID
-760 ATTETEGGENSIETH
+760 ATTATESGETSVDTQIA
-775 ITVQN
+775 VQN
-780 LKSYCDRECSPFAT
+780 LKSFCDRECSPFAT

-803 TPGLLFQSAIS
+803 TPALLFPSAMS

-833 RLVPES
+833 RLMPES

-882 ETKKQVRE
+882 ETKKHVRE
-890 LQDRVQQAEVGDKK
+890 LQEKVHQAEVGEKR
-904 PSSSSLLSF
+904 SSSSLLTF
-913 NSATTSAADKKLK
+913 NSTSTNASDKKLK
-926 ALNEELMQLRKT
+926 ALNEELMQLRKS

-948 LQAETVAKIG
+948 LQAEFSAKTG
-958 AALPQDANIDAKR
+958 STLPQDTNIDTKR

-982 LRSKI
+982 LRTKI

-1009 RKSSSLDKN
+1009 RKTTSLEKN
-1018 GTNGEELTKLKES
+1018 GTNSEELTKLKES
-1031 LESMER
+1031 FESMER

-1042 DGKLKRILLESEQKL
+1042 DGKLKRILLEAEEKL
-1057 PTRTPKRVTD
+1057 PVRTPKRVTD

-1095 GGDKLKMLETEKTAL
+1095 GGEKLKTLETEKTAL

-1118 QRLNIAE
+1118 QRLSVAE

-1146 KLKKSDDEARKLS
+1146 KLKKSDDEARKFS
-1159 SKVKDLEDKIKK
+1159 SKVKELEDKIKK
-1171 QDNQIKQV
+1171 QDNLLKQV
-1179 EAAKSAL
+1179 EAAKASL
-1186 ETQTKRDKEK
+1186 ESQSKRDKEK
-1196 QSALEK
+1196 QSTLEK
-1202 DYEKDRKEREKLES
+1202 DYEKERKEREKLES
-1216 KLSQLEAD
+1216 KLTQLEAD
-1224 LSSAK
+1224 LGSAK
-1229 KAAEKAKAAHE
+1229 KAAEKTKAAHE

-1263 QLEDMQNQLA
+1263 QIEELQIQLV
-1273 DENRRYQD
+1273 DENKRYKD
-1281 LNSHWEKLSEETIL
+1281 LNTHWEKLSEETIL
-1295 MRAQLTTEKNN
+1295 MRAQLTTEKDN
-1306 MEVEIS
+1306 MQVELNS
-1312 SLRQK
+1312 MRQK
-1317 LSEMDEIRVE
+1317 LNEMDEIRVE
-1327 RTEMAKKLS
+1327 RTELAKKLGDV
-1336 EAKKKLQEAEAKQIK
+1336 KKKLQEAEAKQIK

-1361 LKNKLAEREQ
+1361 LKNKLAEKEQ

-1391 KENEDLSGKLS
+1391 KENEDLGSKLN

-1427 LKTKLQNSELQLKS
+1427 LKTRLQNSELQLKS

-1470 FKKDRDSFKQLLES
+1470 FKKDRDTFKQMLES

-1521 QIGCLEDQLVEA
+1521 QVGCLEDQLVES

-1619 ERDKERLESKRRLDQ
+1619 ERDKERLESKRRLEQ

-1679 RYEKELVKRRME
+1679 RYEKELVKRRVE

-1712 APDLKIASAS
+1712 APDLKMATTSR
-1722 SRSSSSSGNTL
+1722 RSSSSSGNTL

-1748 SPNSALN
+1748 SPNTVLN
-1755 NMQITNVLARLAE
+1755 NSQITNVLARLAE

-1774 KFQRLNEDENERTRM
+1774 KFQRLSEDENERMRV

-1813 AAGSTRNGARLTR
+1813 AAGSTRNGSKLSR
-1826 TSPHNG
+1826 TSTHNG

-1868 LGGMV
+1868 LGGMM
-1873 RDGSFDSRLSGGST
+1873 RDSSFDSRLSGGST

-1963 RMASENRPVAVT
+1963 RMAVENRPVAVT
-1975 VVGDADGPQPRE
+1975 VVGDVDGPQPRE

-2006 TPTTPLTKRRAAK
+2006 TPTTPLTKRRTAK